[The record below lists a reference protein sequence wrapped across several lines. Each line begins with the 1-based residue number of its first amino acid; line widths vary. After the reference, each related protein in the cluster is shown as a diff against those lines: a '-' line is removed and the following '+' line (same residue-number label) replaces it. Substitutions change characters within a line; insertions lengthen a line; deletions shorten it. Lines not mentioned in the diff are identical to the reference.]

1 MDLTVLLVVLVVL
14 MAAVGLTVVFL
25 TMGGSNDREVRKQ
38 AAQVSDSLRSMVQTQ
53 RQAKKAGEIQ
63 DRSTKKSLAI
73 AAAAEGEET
82 RGMSAASKNTLTRR
96 LKYARWAI
104 TDYQFRAIQIAVTIV
119 AMLPAL
125 QFGNTPIKVLTL
137 LMVPSIVNGFLERA
151 INKRFKAFDKDYPP
165 FLLQY
170 VSLLKTG
177 MATIPGLE
185 AAAKGLDVD
194 SLMRAEVELLV
205 DRLRLGLTEEQ
216 AINAFGEDIRH
227 PELELFIQALLLSKR
242 VGGQL
247 SSTLERLAKQVRK
260 RQQFRDEAVAA
271 VGLEQNS
278 MYAIALIMS
287 LLMGY
292 ITFVQPELVLPA
304 LKDPS
309 GINILQWGVS
319 LIILGF
325 YWSGKVTNIKI

>member
-14 MAAVGLTVVFL
+14 MAAVGLTIVFL
-25 TMGGSNDREVRKQ
+25 TMSGSEERGTRKQ
-38 AAQVSDSLRSMVQTQ
+38 AAQVSDSLRAMVQTQ
-53 RQAKKAGEIQ
+53 RQAKKQGESIE
-63 DRSTKKSLAI
+63 RSSKKSVAV

-82 RGMSAASKNTLTRR
+82 RGMGAAAKNTLARR
-96 LKYARWAI
+96 LVYARWPI
-104 TDYQFRAIQIAVTIV
+104 SDYQFRAIQVAVTILL
-119 AMLPAL
+119 AIPAF
-125 QFGNTPIKVLTL
+125 QFGNNAIRVLVL
-137 LMVPSIVNGFLERA
+137 FLAPSILNSILEYS

-185 AAAKGLDVD
+185 AAAKGLEED
-194 SLMRAEVELLV
+194 SLMRSEVELLI

-227 PELELFIQALLLSKR
+227 PELELFIQSLLLSKR

-247 SSTLERLAKQVRK
+247 SNTLERLAKQVRK

-278 MYAIALIMS
+278 MYAIAFIMT
-287 LLMGY
+287 LLMSY
-292 ITFVQPELVLPA
+292 ITFAQPELVLPA
-304 LKDPS
+304 LKDPQ
-309 GINILQWGVS
+309 GINILQWGVA
-319 LIILGF
+319 LIIFGF
-325 YWSGKVTNIKI
+325 YWSRKVTNIKV